1 MISAEREPV
10 PPPLPDTR
18 SPFARLN
25 ELLAGVEPGLPP
37 IALSVGEP
45 QHPVPAFVGPVLAA
59 SLDEFDETIAIGRE
73 VAAKS
78 FLLVRGIHG
87 DRADCLLRRICAR
100 ERARLRVERGAA
112 EQRQQ
117 SQCPDD

>member
-1 MISAEREPV
+1 MAGNDQDVAAHAFAARRFQPV
-10 PPPLPDTR
+10 RT
-18 SPFARLN
+18 
-25 ELLAGVEPGLPP
+25 
-37 IALSVGEP
+37 
-45 QHPVPAFVGPVLAA
+45 A

-87 DRADCLLRRICAR
+87 DRADCLLQRICAR

-117 SQCPDD
+117 GQCPDD